1 MLSMTTLVTFLGRSQ
16 PGNPSGYRPATY
28 AFPEGNRTTTFMGF
42 ELARILK
49 PERVVIMGT
58 DASMWDHLVEHLAD
72 GEPAK
77 WADSDEVLSARL
89 ALIDEVKRQSVSGA
103 TLEKVLPIFRDRFR
117 CEVLPRLIPYG
128 STPGEQE
135 KILQMIADAVP
146 DGDVHFDVTHGFRH
160 LSMVAFTSAFMLGRL
175 RDVRVQSLWYGALE
189 MTRDGVTPVVKLEG
203 LNKVH
208 AWTLALARFEASGDY
223 GVFAELLEEGGLPPS
238 AVNNLRQA
246 AFFER
251 ILNVSQ
257 AAARLKIVLGE
268 LQKPL
273 RGPAELFRETLLAR
287 LDWARRGKLD
297 DHQRHLAWEYLQRGD
312 LPRAAAFGF
321 EAVLSRLCRKGGRN
335 ALNYHERKAAW
346 DELKDRIG
354 KGGGAG
360 EVQGVDRELR
370 LLEGIR
376 NSLAHGLPSKKK
388 AVNELLQEPG
398 RPGAE
403 LRRIFERALGRPGS
417 SWPW

>member
-1 MLSMTTLVTFLGRSQ
+1 MTTLVTFLGRSQ
-16 PGNPSGYRPATY
+16 PDNPSGYRPATY
-28 AFPEGNRTTTFMGF
+28 GFPEGNRTTTFMGF

-58 DASMWDHLVEHLAD
+58 EASMWDHLVEHLAD

-77 WADSDEVLSARL
+77 WADRDEVFRARL
-89 ALIDEVKRQSVSGA
+89 ALIDEVKRQSVSGT
-103 TLEKVLPIFRDRFR
+103 TLEKVLPIFRDRFQ

-135 KILQMIADAVP
+135 QILQMIADAVP

-175 RDVRVQSLWYGALE
+175 RNVRIQSLWYGALE
-189 MTRDGVTPVVKLEG
+189 MTRDGITPVVKLEG
-203 LNKVH
+203 LNQVH
-208 AWTLALARFEASGDY
+208 EWTVALARFEASGDY

-251 ILNVSQ
+251 ILNVPQ
-257 AAARLKIVLGE
+257 AAARLKAVLGE

-287 LDWARRGKLD
+287 LDWARRSKLD
-297 DHQRHLAWEYLQRGD
+297 DHQRRLAWEYLQRGD

-321 EAVLSRLCRKGGRN
+321 EAVLSRLCLKRGWNARN
-335 ALNYHERKAAW
+335 YNERKSAW
-346 DELKDRIG
+346 DELMDRIDRG
-354 KGGGAG
+354 DDPG
-360 EVQGVDRELR
+360 EVQSVYPELR
-370 LLEGIR
+370 RLQGIR
-376 NSLAHGLPSKKK
+376 NSVAHGLPSTNK
-388 AVNELLQEPG
+388 AVAALLQEPG
-398 RPGAE
+398 RLGAE
-403 LRRIFERALGRPGS
+403 LKRIFERALGRPGS

>member
-1 MLSMTTLVTFLGRSQ
+1 MLSMSTLVSFLGRSQ
-16 PGNPSGYRPATY
+16 PDNPCGYRPATY
-28 AFPEGNRTTTFMGF
+28 AFPGGNRTTTFMGF

-49 PERVVIMGT
+49 PARVVIMGT

-72 GEPAK
+72 GEPAQ
-77 WADSDEVLSARL
+77 WADSDEVLCARL
-89 ALIDEVKRQSVSGA
+89 ALIDEVKRQNVSGA
-103 TLEKVLPIFRDRFR
+103 TLEKVLPIFRDRFQ

-128 STPGEQE
+128 RTPGEQE
-135 KILQMIADAVP
+135 QILQAIAEAVP

-175 RDVRVQSLWYGALE
+175 RRVRVQSLWYGALD

-203 LNKVH
+203 LNQVH
-208 AWTLALARFEASGDY
+208 EWTLALARFEASGDY
-223 GVFAELLEEGGLPPS
+223 GVFAELLENGGLPSS

-287 LDWARRGKLD
+287 LDWARRGETY
-297 DHQRHLAWEYLQRGD
+297 DHQRHLAWEYLKRGD

-321 EAVLSRLCRKGGRN
+321 EAVLTRLCI
-335 ALNYHERKAAW
+335 KADRDAHDYGQRMTAW
-346 DELKDRIG
+346 TELKDLIR
-354 KGGGAG
+354 KRDHAG
-360 EVQGVDRELR
+360 RMRSCRRELN
-370 LLEGIR
+370 LLRGIR
-376 NSLAHGLPSKKK
+376 NSLAHGLPARGKDV
-388 AVNELLQEPG
+388 APLLQEPG
-398 RPGAE
+398 KLSVE
-403 LRRIFERALGRPGS
+403 LERIFECALGRPGS